1 MKIISFNLPIRKTNI
16 IYFLL
21 ILIQIITVFF
31 IKVLEK
37 KEKKIKYN
45 YFESYLITCFGNILF
60 FVIIF
65 FYKLFFLI

>member
-37 KEKKIKYN
+37 KEKKLNIIILN
-45 YFESYLITCFGNILF
+45 LI
-60 FVIIF
+60 
-65 FYKLFFLI
+65 